1 MTCRTNG
8 LPFMMSAQCSSPFK
22 AFLAVSLTQHSWIS
36 LTLLSEPNNDSPLN
50 GAAAGMWDDQVKYKE
65 YLHKHYEQEVTNKK

>member
-1 MTCRTNG
+1 MQDQWSALYDVRTVLISIQSLLG
-8 LPFMMSAQCSSPFK
+8 GESDSAF
-22 AFLAVSLTQHSWIS
+22 VDIS